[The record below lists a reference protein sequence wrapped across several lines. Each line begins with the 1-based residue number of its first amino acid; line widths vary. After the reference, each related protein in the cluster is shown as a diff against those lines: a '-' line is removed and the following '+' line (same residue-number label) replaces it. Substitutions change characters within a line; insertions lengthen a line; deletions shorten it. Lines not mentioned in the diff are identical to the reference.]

1 MVRLHRKCFDTNTD
15 NPYYCAPMSTTRLPN
30 TVEPYRLAASAERLE
45 GSIKLAAMPRLV
57 EAIGVQEGDCLVTLS
72 FDIDAQRQYFIAGGL
87 KADVVLPCQRCLQPM
102 PVSLESEFLLGMV
115 ASDALA
121 ANLPGRYEPVI
132 VEDEQLDLL
141 PVVEDEILLTLP
153 QVVYHD
159 EADCAVS
166 RDQLQSG
173 EDVDGSDDTAPN
185 PFSVLRALKDKN

>member
-1 MVRLHRKCFDTNTD
+1 
-15 NPYYCAPMSTTRLPN
+15 MSTTRLPN

-45 GSIKLAAMPRLV
+45 GSVKLTDMPRLV
-57 EAIGVQEGDCLVTLS
+57 EAIGAQEGDCLARLS
-72 FDIDAQRQYFIAGGL
+72 FDIDAQRQYFIEGDL
-87 KADVVLPCQRCLQPM
+87 TADVMLPCQRCLQPM
-102 PVSLESEFLLGMV
+102 PVSLKSDFLLGMV
-115 ASDALA
+115 TSDALA
-121 ANLPGRYEPVI
+121 ANLPGRYEPVL
-132 VEDEQLDLL
+132 VEDEKLDLL

-185 PFSVLRALKDKN
+185 PFSVLRTLKDKT